1 MFKNLFKRS
10 NPISVKKFLL
20 NIKEGNQT
28 VLDSLNLSQSDF
40 EEASGEE
47 LLSNPDDLACGVIR
61 VQKKFDTTFFDL
73 FDNMLIKHHDNE
85 EVKYIFYTQTNNSG
99 KIIEIADFL
108 FEEFG
113 HGYFDDR
120 KHTPFHQNEKIISL
134 SQGKYL
140 TSRDEIVHV
149 WLLDKFSIVLQYR
162 IQPMRQFVLS
172 VTEKQEKEVNKS
184 VRRKGTI
191 LSHLKLDA
199 NKLLQENEIDKEV
212 EIENGTI
219 NFVDYFFRLEQ
230 KEFDVFDIVKL
241 RIFDG
246 EREFSEDVQTH
257 LTLMASNKVPY
268 QKMISIS
275 EKLIE
280 TYGEDDSGTS
290 EMEIHDLEA
299 LEDDFWTGR
308 TWHFNEIHG
317 IWNMDNKN
325 EKMTY
330 SVMIEYDEEDNGFK
344 ISILGYNSLVGY
356 FGVKD

>member
-1 MFKNLFKRS
+1 
-10 NPISVKKFLL
+10 
-20 NIKEGNQT
+20 
-28 VLDSLNLSQSDF
+28 
-40 EEASGEE
+40 
-47 LLSNPDDLACGVIR
+47 
-61 VQKKFDTTFFDL
+61 
-73 FDNMLIKHHDNE
+73 
-85 EVKYIFYTQTNNSG
+85 
-99 KIIEIADFL
+99 
-108 FEEFG
+108 
-113 HGYFDDR
+113 
-120 KHTPFHQNEKIISL
+120 
-134 SQGKYL
+134 
-140 TSRDEIVHV
+140 
-149 WLLDKFSIVLQYR
+149 
-162 IQPMRQFVLS
+162 MRQFVLS

>member
-1 MFKNLFKRS
+1 
-10 NPISVKKFLL
+10 L

-28 VLDSLNLSQSDF
+28 ILDSLNLSQNDF
-40 EEASGEE
+40 EEASEKE
-47 LLSNPDDLACGVIR
+47 LLSNPDDLVSGVKR
-61 VQKKFDTTFFDL
+61 VQKKFDTIFFDL
-73 FDNMLIKHHDNE
+73 FENMLIKHHDNG
-85 EVKYIFYTQTNNSG
+85 EVKYIFYTQTNNAG

-120 KHTPFHQNEKIISL
+120 KHTPFHQKEKIISL

-140 TSRDEIVHV
+140 TDRDDIVHV

-172 VTEKQEKEVNKS
+172 VTEKQEKQKNKS
-184 VRRKGTI
+184 IRRKGTI
-191 LSHLKLDA
+191 LKYLKLDA

-212 EIENGTI
+212 QIEKGTVKFI
-219 NFVDYFFRLEQ
+219 DYFFRLHQ

-246 EREFSEDVQTH
+246 ERKFREDVQTH
-257 LTLMASNKVPY
+257 LTLMASSQVPY
-268 QKMISIS
+268 QKMVSIC

-280 TYGEDDSGTS
+280 TYEEDDSGTA

-299 LEDDFWTGR
+299 LEEDFWTGR

-317 IWNMDNKN
+317 LWNMDDKN

-330 SVMIEYDEEDNGFK
+330 SVMIEFDEEDNGFK
-344 ISILGYNSLVGY
+344 ISILGFNSLVDY
-356 FGVKD
+356 FGIKE